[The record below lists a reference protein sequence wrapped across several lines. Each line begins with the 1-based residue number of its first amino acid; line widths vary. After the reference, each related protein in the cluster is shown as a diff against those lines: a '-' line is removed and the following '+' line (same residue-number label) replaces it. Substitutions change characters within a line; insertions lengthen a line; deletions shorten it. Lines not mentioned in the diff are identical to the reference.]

1 MVPTPCALSTGFLL
15 PHPCSNAAVGTC
27 AQCGR
32 AVCEQHGGIGSAG
45 LVCRTCETGSDA
57 PFGLNRSTLAA
68 AAGIAGAAL
77 LLPAFLPEDLEA
89 FDDAALDD
97 EGPEDAFADL
107 S

>member
-15 PHPCSNAAVGTC
+15 PHPCPNAAVGTC

-32 AVCEQHGGIGSAG
+32 AVCEQHGAAGSAG
-45 LVCRTCETGSDA
+45 LVCRACETGSDA
-57 PFGLNRSTLAA
+57 PFGIDRSALAA
-68 AAGIAGAAL
+68 AAGLAGAAL
-77 LLPAFLPEDLEA
+77 LIPAFLPEDLDA